1 MVKWGHKGGQIS
13 MGIDAPTL
21 LTTHCE
27 INNASKG
34 IAMTA
39 RKTVPAKATKATTPA
54 RPELPV
60 ALDRTAQRAVR
71 ELRALKA
78 QKDELDIKIKDKEK
92 KIKEAMGDYQEATV
106 GGVPVVTWKLS
117 LRSSLDQTKL
127 KENYPDAA
135 AQCTKMAY
143 VRTFKL
149 LGEA

>member
-1 MVKWGHKGGQIS
+1 MPY
-13 MGIDAPTL
+13 APTL

-39 RKTVPAKATKATTPA
+39 RKTTPAKATTPA

-78 QKDELDIKIKDKEK
+78 DRDELDLKIKDREK

-106 GGVPVVTWKLS
+106 GGVPVVTWKTS
-117 LRSSLDQTKL
+117 LRQSLDQTKL

-135 AQCTKMAY
+135 SACTKLAY